1 MGRVINKLQKDWMV
15 VKRTII
21 IIKAIMSYYQLTVGE
36 SIIKKVERFSYPGSW
51 IASDK
56 SDSEIKRIR
65 MSKIYFREN
74 RKDNEK
80 QSVINEKEH

>member
-1 MGRVINKLQKDWMV
+1 MQKDWMV

-65 MSKIYFREN
+65 MSKNIFS
-74 RKDNEK
+74 RKSK
-80 QSVINEKEH
+80 R